1 MRISKTN
8 ETGRRCVILA
18 AEDDDDDV
26 LFIREALKERRY
38 AGDVRFVKDGEE
50 LMDYLHRRG
59 GYAGPGL
66 APRPDL
72 ILLDLRMP
80 KKDGLEAL
88 REIRADVRL
97 RSIPVVVLTTSQSE
111 RDIQSSYALGA
122 SSYIIKPNE
131 FEALVEAMGALLKLH
146 KLNPVDQ
153 PVFQPTSPLPRGHR
167 VIR

>member
-1 MRISKTN
+1 MN
-8 ETGRRCVILA
+8 ETGRRSTLLI
-18 AEDDDDDV
+18 AEDDEDDI
-26 LFIREALKERRY
+26 LFMQEALKECQY
-38 AGDVRFVKDGEE
+38 VGDVWSVKDGEE

-59 GYAGPGL
+59 RYARPGN

-88 REIRADVRL
+88 REIKANSDL

-111 RDIQSSYALGA
+111 RDMQTSYALGA

-131 FEALVEAMGALLKLH
+131 FEALVKAVRTLLEI
-146 KLNPVDQ
+146 
-153 PVFQPTSPLPRGHR
+153 HR
-167 VIR
+167 LKI